1 MKNVLL
7 IGLINEDLK
16 KIGLALSNELDF
28 FYLNTEDLLTYSIID
43 KIEMERVCGAD
54 YLSNE
59 EKKIIYNLNGFE
71 KTLISMNNETF
82 SNNIDV
88 IISNNFIIIYLRLT
102 QKKFEKR
109 VKELKISGMDGEF
122 LNNYELTKIVFDER
136 DKYLKKSSNLTI
148 PYEISKLDE
157 LIKILAKIIMEQ
169 T

>member
-1 MKNVLL
+1 
-7 IGLINEDLK
+7 
-16 KIGLALSNELDF
+16 
-28 FYLNTEDLLTYSIID
+28 
-43 KIEMERVCGAD
+43 
-54 YLSNE
+54 
-59 EKKIIYNLNGFE
+59 
-71 KTLISMNNETF
+71 MNNETF

-169 T
+169 TWK